1 MATLKVEF
9 NFSLQQKYFQ
19 SYLCVEK
26 IEKYFLKT
34 YDAEISDEEKMYL
47 VLHIERVVNNI

>member
-1 MATLKVEF
+1 M
-9 NFSLQQKYFQ
+9 
-19 SYLCVEK
+19 YLCVEK

>member
-1 MATLKVEF
+1 MRTISDLDK
-9 NFSLQQKYFQ
+9 KYFQ